1 MSVQLDFLF
10 CVKGTQHI
18 DKYMIEVFTLPVGL
32 WMVRPNT
39 QFVYFCQL
47 TQLYNEVTIKIQIMI
62 RVYAI

>member
-1 MSVQLDFLF
+1 
-10 CVKGTQHI
+10 
-18 DKYMIEVFTLPVGL
+18 MIEVFTLPVGL